1 MTKPIKLI
9 YEFNWKNISVYI
21 DIDFRN
27 GKISLVEPESWEK
40 VRFKDKNWLF
50 AGRDRE
56 FMAGWKNILEA
67 MEKAIE
73 DAESKLKKYQDD
85 MDDRMI
91 EMMLDIDKEMSKKK
105 K

>member
-9 YEFNWKNISVYI
+9 YEFNWKNITIYV

-50 AGRDRE
+50 CGRTSDY
-56 FMAGWKNILEA
+56 MQGWKNILEA

-73 DAESKLKKYQDD
+73 DAEEKLKKYKDD
-85 MDDRMI
+85 MDKRMI
-91 EMMLDIDKEMSKKK
+91 EMMLEINKKVEKKK
-105 K
+105 